1 LHRDEIP
8 MTSAEIRAAVADYA
22 RGLDSELA
30 VLNRLD
36 ASSRVQLEA
45 TRSQDLIEVVRVSA
59 EREETMRAL
68 NDIEKG
74 LAPVRAQIG
83 RHLELARASTGFPAL
98 SAAHRRAEALITTIV
113 ARDHETIVLL
123 KDTDCA
129 RRLAAHAIETGEAT
143 LAAYRKVIAP
153 TLSSAGLVSR
163 RG

>member
-1 LHRDEIP
+1 

-45 TRSQDLIEVVRVSA
+45 TRSQDLIEVVRASA

-98 SAAHRRAEALITTIV
+98 SAAHRRA
-113 ARDHETIVLL
+113 
-123 KDTDCA
+123 
-129 RRLAAHAIETGEAT
+129 HAIETGEAT